1 MPSKQP
7 VGLEDQL
14 DAPESHSRRSKRRTS
29 RQKHVGAPVGF
40 DELMSNTTATA
51 TATVD
56 VVGAAQASQ
65 RWPIRDEAITIGPE
79 PPIQAGTF
87 AAARMMAGQ
96 GTAVKRAA
104 QVLHSP

>member
-29 RQKHVGAPVGF
+29 RQKHVAAPVGF
-40 DELMSNTTATA
+40 DELMSKTLA

>member
-14 DAPESHSRRSKRRTS
+14 DAPESHSHRSKRRTS
-29 RQKHVGAPVGF
+29 RQKHVAAPVGF
-40 DELMSNTTATA
+40 DELVSKTL
-51 TATVD
+51 
-56 VVGAAQASQ
+56 ASH
-65 RWPIRDEAITIGPE
+65 RWPNRDEAITIGPE